1 MDSMD
6 SMDSIDS
13 MDSMNY
19 FFGKIF
25 IRLFFIILS

>member
-1 MDSMD
+1 MD